1 MFARL
6 CLMMLTL
13 LLPLAA
19 HAEQTAALIGDVE
32 AGKKVFRRCASCH
45 QIGEGA
51 KNRTGP
57 QLNNIFDRKAGTIEG
72 FTYSRGL
79 ARAGA
84 DGLRWDLE
92 RLDAY
97 LTNPKLLVSDTNM
110 NFAGLKK
117 PKDRHNV
124 IAYLRAFSDR
134 PQDIPEAAP
143 TAIAEEVQLSPEV
156 LALVGDPAFGEYLSS
171 ECLTC
176 HQRSGEDKGIPSIT
190 GWMEEDFVLAM
201 HAYKQKL
208 RDHPVMQMMAG
219 RLSEEEIAALAAY
232 FNGLN

>member
-6 CLMMLTL
+6 YPMIFAL

-19 HAEQTAALIGDVE
+19 HAEQTATLIGDAE
-32 AGKKVFRRCASCH
+32 AGKKVFRRCSSCH

-51 KNRTGP
+51 RNRTGP

-72 FTYSRGL
+72 FAYSRGL

-92 RLDAY
+92 RLEAY

-117 PKDRHNV
+117 AQDRHDV
-124 IAYLRAFSDR
+124 IAYLRVFSDR

-143 TAIAEEVQLSPEV
+143 TAIAEEVKLSPEV
-156 LALVGDPAFGEYLSS
+156 LALVGDPEYGEYLSS

-176 HQRSGEDKGIPSIT
+176 HQRSGADKGIPSIT